1 LKEFATKLITQPS
14 PICISSLSAE
24 ETTTILQQSVVMLH
38 IAFLPWRRTNR
49 VHLVVV
55 ESYRSFH
62 LNLKVYSLNL
72 KEKESFGD
80 LTQCTAAIGYW
91 NSEPRSKRLEA
102 QGQRSLVSVQ
112 WVV

>member
-1 LKEFATKLITQPS
+1 LHLISVGRRNDNNFAAE
-14 PICISSLSAE
+14 CCYAAFRFSAVE
-24 ETTTILQQSVVMLH
+24 KNQQ
-38 IAFLPWRRTNR
+38 R
-49 VHLVVV
+49 VRLVVV

-62 LNLKVYSLNL
+62 LNLKVHSLIL

-102 QGQRSLVSVQ
+102 
-112 WVV
+112 